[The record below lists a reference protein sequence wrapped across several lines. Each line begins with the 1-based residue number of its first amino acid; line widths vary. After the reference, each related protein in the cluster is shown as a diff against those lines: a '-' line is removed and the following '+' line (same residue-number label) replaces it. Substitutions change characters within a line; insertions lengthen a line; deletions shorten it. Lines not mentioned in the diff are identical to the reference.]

1 MSELAK
7 PIATR
12 LAFGQ
17 ALAKLGEKYPDVV
30 VLEADLSKSTRSDL
44 FAERFPE
51 RFFEMGVAEQNM
63 IGVAAGLA
71 RSGKTAFCCSFACFV
86 AGRVETIRMSVGYS
100 KSRVRVVGTHT
111 GIGTG
116 PDGHSHMA
124 LEDIAIM
131 RVLPTMEV
139 FQPADDLETAQVVE
153 YLCQKPGPA
162 YLRLTRQE
170 LARVHGSDYRFQP
183 GKLDTLR
190 PGRDVAIFATGGTV
204 MHAVEAA
211 EILAKQGV
219 DAAVVNVPTIK
230 PMDREGV
237 VQWAKNVPLI
247 VTVEDHTVLGGM
259 GSAVAEVAAERAGA
273 RVVRHGIYDTF
284 AESGST
290 KDLYRKFKLDAL
302 GITEVVVGHLKA
314 AREG

>member
-1 MSELAK
+1 MSELVK

-12 LAFGQ
+12 LAFGE

-44 FAERFPE
+44 FAKRFPE

-86 AGRVETIRMSVGYS
+86 AGRVETVRMSVGYS
-100 KSRVRVVGTHT
+100 KARVRVVGTHT

-116 PDGHSHMA
+116 PDGYSHMA
-124 LEDIAIM
+124 LEDLATM

-139 FQPADDLETAQVVE
+139 FQPADDLETAQIVE

-170 LARVHGSDYRFQP
+170 LARVHGPDYRFEP
-183 GKLDTLR
+183 GKLDSLR
-190 PGRDVAIFATGGTV
+190 QGRDVAIFATGGTV

-211 EILAKQGV
+211 EMLAQQGI
-219 DAAVVNVPTIK
+219 DAAIVNVPTIK

-237 VQWAKNVPLI
+237 VQWAKKVPLI
-247 VTVEDHTVLGGM
+247 VTVEDHNVIGGM

-290 KDLYRKFKLDAL
+290 KDVYRKFKLDAQ
-302 GITEVVVGHLKA
+302 GITDVVLVHVNA
-314 AREG
+314 A